1 MTSQRNTAAAGDSKS
16 GALQI
21 EKGRILA
28 LGESSEQKLQLPPYQ
43 KDAESY
49 QIQEWEAVFAR
60 EFLASDNCGD
70 INGDGMVN
78 ADDLNIVGLSK
89 NLKKIADDSKKDS
102 ISVLFIFD
110 KLSTYKQEVVHGF
123 HQEIKDKTEETM
135 LVFNQDLDL
144 FEYFINENLGRFD
157 YYIISPHF
165 HLDEASQK
173 RAAKILR
180 RIPNHKLI
188 MIDKWIPEVP
198 GNYGA
203 VYQDFE
209 NDAANGLHE
218 GLEKL
223 KKMGKLNVITLPSS
237 LYGPVICKKI
247 ATFCKENG
255 IKVNFLSEAPKDIH
269 KGDAF
274 LMLNSQ
280 LDSGLIALW
289 ENANACGLKVG
300 EDYCI
305 ISYNETQIDAIVLNG
320 LTTISTDFAE
330 MGREAARMIND
341 RKMWK
346 THCPFGMN
354 KRNTF

>member
-1 MTSQRNTAAAGDSKS
+1 MIALNIDLESKIAVYKQLMSEITSAILDGRLKS
-16 GALQI
+16 GDIVPSMNELSEELGISKETVKRAYGLLR
-21 EKGRILA
+21 EKGIL
-28 LGESSEQKLQLPPYQ
+28 
-43 KDAESY
+43 
-49 QIQEWEAVFAR
+49 EAQQGKGFYV
-60 EFLASDNCGD
+60 
-70 INGDGMVN
+70 
-78 ADDLNIVGLSK
+78 
-89 NLKKIADDSKKDS
+89 ADDSKKDS

>member
-1 MTSQRNTAAAGDSKS
+1 MIALNIDLESKIAVYKQLMSEITSAILDGRLKS
-16 GALQI
+16 GDIVPSMNELSEELGISKETVKRAYGLLR
-21 EKGRILA
+21 EKGIL
-28 LGESSEQKLQLPPYQ
+28 
-43 KDAESY
+43 
-49 QIQEWEAVFAR
+49 EAQQGKGFYV
-60 EFLASDNCGD
+60 
-70 INGDGMVN
+70 
-78 ADDLNIVGLSK
+78 
-89 NLKKIADDSKKDS
+89 ADDSKKDS

-209 NDAANGLHE
+209 NDAANGLLE
-218 GLEKL
+218 GLGKL
-223 KKMGKLNVITLPSS
+223 KALGKLNVITLPSS
-237 LYGPVICKKI
+237 LYGPVISKNVKS
-247 ATFCKENG
+247 FCEENG
-255 IKVNFLSEAPKDIH
+255 IKVKFLSEAPKDIR